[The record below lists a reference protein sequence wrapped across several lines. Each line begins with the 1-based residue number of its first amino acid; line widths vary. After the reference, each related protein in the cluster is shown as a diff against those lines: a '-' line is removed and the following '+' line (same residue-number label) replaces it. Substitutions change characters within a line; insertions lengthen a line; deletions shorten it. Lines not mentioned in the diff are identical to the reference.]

1 MNYSKQ
7 KAKHSNEKNRRLP
20 RWSLLLSL
28 LLMFSLM
35 PSSTKAQ
42 IKAETVL
49 IDGLYYDMMMLYDAN
64 IDSYYYEATVTHGPS
79 PYEDSYFEIPEYV
92 WYNWQDC
99 KVTAIGEEAFFDSNL
114 GTVVIPST
122 VTSIGARAFDNC
134 KFWSLEI
141 PNSVTTIGDGAFYG
155 CVDMQSIT
163 LPENLTKISKE
174 CFAYCSKL
182 YEITI
187 PESVSV
193 IGEQAFEYSGLK
205 KITLPSS
212 LTTISERAFHGC
224 TFKSIVI
231 PTSVTEIQNG
241 LENTF
246 PDDLKSITV
255 EEGNPVYDS
264 REGCNAIIKTAT
276 NELIRGFTSTTIPNT
291 VTKIGYRAFRFCPFS
306 SIVIPNSVTS
316 IGAGA
321 FSYCSNLASV
331 TLPESL
337 DCIEDGTFLQC
348 SSLSTIDIPN
358 SVTSIGQSAFSQCSS
373 LKAISIPNSVTSIAS
388 DAFYDCSGLKTLSI
402 PTSVTNIGS
411 GAFSQCNAIE
421 SIVVDAGN
429 SVYDSRDGCNAIIN
443 TVENCLVAGC
453 KNTVIPNSVTSIGA
467 RAFEGCSGLYSI
479 NIPNSVTSIGA
490 SAFRHCSNLS
500 SITVPNSVTSIG
512 ASAFSGCINLGSF
525 TTPDQLT
532 TIKSGTFSE
541 SGIRTITIGKSVN
554 SIESGVFAWCR
565 LLSDIYCYTDEV
577 PQTDR
582 KAFEEYGY
590 VNYSAT
596 VHVKQELVDEFES
609 EAPWYNFSSIVPL
622 DDTTG
627 QEEAVT
633 DISSMDNAIYILP
646 FSGSKGSEVSIAV
659 RLKNADAVTSYG
671 FELVLPEGM
680 SIMTDGGSS
689 FDNAI
694 TLSSRHHNSH
704 IATTNRLSANTYKIV
719 VSSLS
724 SKSISGNDGEV
735 LSIKAQIAESMIVG
749 DYIIKIQ
756 EPLLVSTDGTKPT
769 IAPTNTTVT
778 IESYNYVRGDVDS
791 DGVVD
796 LADAVLVI
804 NYYVG
809 KPITIFNNYAADV
822 DGDGVIDLAD
832 AVKIINY
839 YVGKIPSLARRK

>member
-1 MNYSKQ
+1 MNYLIQ
-7 KAKHSNEKNRRLP
+7 KTEHSNEKNRRLP
-20 RWSLLLSL
+20 RWSLLLSM

-155 CVDMQSIT
+155 CRNMQSIT

-174 CFAYCSKL
+174 CFAYCSEL

-193 IGEQAFEYSGLK
+193 IGEQAFECSGLK

-224 TFKSIVI
+224 SFKSIVI
-231 PTSVTEIQNG
+231 PKSVTEIQNE
-241 LENTF
+241 LENPF

-264 REGCNAIIKTAT
+264 REGCNALIKTAT
-276 NELIRGFTSTTIPNT
+276 NELIRGFPSTTIPNT
-291 VTKIGYRAFRFCPFS
+291 VTKIGCRAFRFCPFS

-316 IGAGA
+316 IGAAA
-321 FSYCSNLASV
+321 FSYCSNLTSV

-337 DCIEDGTFLQC
+337 DYIESGTFTCC
-348 SSLSTIDIPN
+348 SGLSTIDIPN
-358 SVTSIGQSAFSQCSS
+358 SVTSIGASAFLLCSS

-388 DAFYDCSGLKTLSI
+388 DAFSHCSSLKAISI
-402 PTSVTNIGS
+402 PSSVTNIGS
-411 GAFSQCNAIE
+411 GAFAFCTAIE

-429 SVYDSRDGCNAIIN
+429 SIYDSRDDCNAIIN
-443 TVENCLVAGC
+443 TVENSLVAGC
-453 KNTVIPNSVTSIGA
+453 KNTVIHNSVTSIGHS
-467 RAFEGCSGLYSI
+467 AFRGMGFTSFS
-479 NIPNSVTSIGA
+479 IPNSVTSIGN
-490 SAFRHCSNLS
+490 SAFSGCSNLS
-500 SITVPNSVTSIG
+500 SITVPNSVTNIDG
-512 ASAFSGCINLGSF
+512 YAFYGCKNLGSF
-525 TTPDQLT
+525 TIPDQLT
-532 TIKSGTFSE
+532 TIKGWTFYE
-541 SGIRTITIGKSVN
+541 CGIRTLTIGKSVN
-554 SIESGVFAWCR
+554 SIEADAFIYCGS
-565 LLSDIYCYTDEV
+565 LQDIYCYTDVV

-582 KAFEEYGY
+582 KAFEEA
-590 VNYSAT
+590 NLSAT
-596 VHVKQELVDEFES
+596 VHVKKELVDEFES
-609 EAPWYNFSSIVPL
+609 ESPWYNFSSIVPL

-633 DISSMDNAIYILP
+633 DISSMDNTIYILP
-646 FSGSKGSEVSIAV
+646 FSGSKGSEVSIPV
-659 RLKNADAVTSYG
+659 RLKNADSVTSYG

-680 SIMTDGGSS
+680 SITTDGGGS

-694 TLSSRHHNSH
+694 TLSTRHHSSH
-704 IATTNRLSANTYKIV
+704 VATTNKLSANTYKIV

-724 SKSISGNDGEV
+724 SKSINGNEGEM

-756 EPLLVSTDGTKPT
+756 EPLLVSADGTKPT

-809 KPITIFNNYAADV
+809 KPVTIFNNSAADV

-839 YVGKIPSLARRK
+839 YVGKIPSLARQK